1 MTSSPRQLGPTSFF
15 KELMKPTDFSLS
27 VAGPTKTA
35 HTMKCKE
42 AEKDVERK
50 KRESSHLT
58 FWQLAK
64 WLWSANV
71 KKKNPI
77 HLHIDFQSFYCLNP
91 SLSGTQHQGVCAC
104 VCVFVCVLGR
114 RRASLPFFLW
124 KKREREEKGRAN
136 DNGRCFEV
144 EKDVHYLSQSQ
155 DSSFPA

>member
-15 KELMKPTDFSLS
+15 KELMKPMDFSLS

-35 HTMKCKE
+35 HTMKSKE

-91 SLSGTQHQGVCAC
+91 SPVRHTAPRG
-104 VCVFVCVLGR
+104 VCVFVCLCVLYVCVCWVRGGQ
-114 RRASLPFFLW
+114 ACSFFLGKRGSV
-124 KKREREEKGRAN
+124 KKREGQMIM
-136 DNGRCFEV
+136 G
-144 EKDVHYLSQSQ
+144 DVLK
-155 DSSFPA
+155 